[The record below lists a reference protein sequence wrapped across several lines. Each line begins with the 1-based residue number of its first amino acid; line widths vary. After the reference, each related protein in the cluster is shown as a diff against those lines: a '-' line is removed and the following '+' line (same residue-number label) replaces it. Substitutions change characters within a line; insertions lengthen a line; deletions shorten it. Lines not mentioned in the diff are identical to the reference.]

1 MSEQVLSGIPAS
13 PGTAAGAVRLLDP
26 PPLPDGAT
34 VALAERAAER
44 ERAGEALRGAAAEL
58 EGVAGALRAENRG
71 SEAEI
76 VETGVLMAADPSLL
90 EAVSKRVLELGLP
103 APSALIDATD
113 EHADLIASI
122 DDRLL
127 ASRAADVRSLGR
139 RAARLAAAEGDR
151 AAPSDGPVVLVAR
164 ELGPA
169 DVAELRPEVRGIALA
184 DGGVTAH
191 AAIVA
196 RSLGLPMAVA
206 FGEELLGASPGTPL
220 VVDGSDGLAVLH
232 PSAVRQQAAEA
243 AAAARMS
250 ARARARADSAL
261 PAMTRDGHRV
271 QVLVNAATAAEAGAG
286 LDAGAEGA
294 GLIRTE
300 LSFLDANAWP
310 SEEEHRRALGPVLA
324 PLQGTV
330 ATVRVLDFGG
340 DKTPPFLRG
349 VTARGIELLL
359 QHPGALAAQ
368 LRAIVAVARE
378 TELRVLLPMASSS
391 AELAAVRAVLDDI
404 SETRPALGGMVET
417 ADAAANA
424 YELAAAADFLSV
436 GTNDL
441 TCSALGVDRFSSG
454 QASAHDP
461 RVLRLIAETVQAAGA
476 EGIPV
481 EVCGEASSDP
491 LTVPI
496 LIGLGVDE
504 LSVGAVRV
512 GTVRGW
518 VRALALADCE
528 ALAST
533 ALRAAGAKQVERE
546 GAELSTALELTE
558 RGHAAGEGFE
568 RGGGVLPIGPQP

>member
-58 EGVAGALRAENRG
+58 EGVAGALRAEDRG

-206 FGEELLGASPGTPL
+206 LGEELLGASPGTPL

-417 ADAAANA
+417 VDAAANA

-454 QASAHDP
+454 QVSAHDP